1 MGSLSDTFE
10 HMMRTLETAMCPKEK
25 ESNKSHGFDIPNITK
40 FPDLSQNWT
49 GKNNMNVK
57 LLAVHNK
64 LMQNTSFDWVE

>member
-40 FPDLSQNWT
+40 FPDLS
-49 GKNNMNVK
+49 
-57 LLAVHNK
+57 
-64 LMQNTSFDWVE
+64 